1 MKEETVVKLQDWTG
15 ALTDSVARVAQTLL
29 AYLPALLGAIALLLL
44 GWLAARLLRGLSM
57 QIATRAMGRLAGTK
71 PIEPEVERSQSY
83 RSVPTLTARVVYW
96 TVFLFFVA
104 AALEQLGLHA
114 VSNMLALVTA
124 YLPRILFGILIVFV
138 GIWSGA
144 YVRGLIVRAARRAGV
159 AQGALVGRIAQLLVA
174 LMVGVVAI
182 EEIGIQSA
190 ALVTSLA
197 AALAATLGAIGLAF
211 GLGARTTVSNL
222 IAAHYLQ
229 DLYRVGDLIRVGEL
243 EGRIV
248 EIGRVAVLIESEQ
261 GRVTVPA
268 QRFSEDVSVLL
279 RKERS

>member
-1 MKEETVVKLQDWTG
+1 MKEDTVIKIQDWTVT
-15 ALTDSVARVAQTLL
+15 LTDSVARVAQTLL
-29 AYLPALLGAIALLLL
+29 AFLPAVLGAIALLLL

-57 QIATRAMGRLAGTK
+57 QITTRAMGRLAGTQ
-71 PIEPEVERSQSY
+71 PIEPEVERSQTY
-83 RSVPTLTARVVYW
+83 RSVPNLTARVVYW

-159 AQGALVGRIAQLLVA
+159 AQGAFVGRIAQLLIV
-174 LMVGVVAI
+174 LIVGVVAI
-182 EEIGIQSA
+182 EEIGIESA
-190 ALVTSLA
+190 ALVISLA
-197 AALAATLGAIGLAF
+197 AALAITLGAAGLAF
-211 GLGARTTVSNL
+211 GLGARSAVSNL
-222 IAAHYLQ
+222 IAAHYLR

-261 GRVTVPA
+261 GRVTIPA
-268 QRFSEDVSVLL
+268 QRFGDDVSVLL
-279 RKERS
+279 RKERP